1 MAGIGSR
8 SDDKPLMYGT
18 AQFTLDQGCI
28 QQNAAQQVLH
38 FTHMHTY
45 VCVHVRLMMY

>member
-1 MAGIGSR
+1 MTGIGSR

-18 AQFTLDQGCI
+18 AQFTLDQAWI
-28 QQNAAQQVLH
+28 QQNVAQQVLH

-45 VCVHVRLMMY
+45 VRVHERLMMY